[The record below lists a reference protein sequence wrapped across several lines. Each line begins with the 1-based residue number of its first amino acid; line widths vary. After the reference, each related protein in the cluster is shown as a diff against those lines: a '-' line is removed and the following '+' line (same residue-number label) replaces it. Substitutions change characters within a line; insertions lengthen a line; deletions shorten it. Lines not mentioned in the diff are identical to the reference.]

1 MLGQVWQPVNNI
13 LKQFRMLFS
22 GNQGQAQQS
31 LDCQAYIH
39 FKSGHRYVQC
49 FGTMSGRINSG
60 TNNKTASVTLFTTA
74 TELNHIEKLASNQYK
89 VHCLGYDTNFFLLS
103 GGGGDVTNAR
113 DRLKGALQ
121 ELLDQSD
128 DSHDDPSQSDLFNQ
142 QMAIKKP
149 LPIKS

>member
-1 MLGQVWQPVNNI
+1 
-13 LKQFRMLFS
+13 
-22 GNQGQAQQS
+22 
-31 LDCQAYIH
+31 
-39 FKSGHRYVQC
+39 
-49 FGTMSGRINSG
+49 MSGRINSC
-60 TNNKTASVTLFTTA
+60 THNKTTYVNLFIIA
-74 TELNHIEKLASNQYK
+74 TELNHIEKLASNQDK
-89 VHCLGYDTNFFLLS
+89 VHCLGCDTNFIVLA

-128 DSHDDPSQSDLFNQ
+128 DSSLSSHDDPLQSDLFNQ

>member
-1 MLGQVWQPVNNI
+1 
-13 LKQFRMLFS
+13 
-22 GNQGQAQQS
+22 
-31 LDCQAYIH
+31 
-39 FKSGHRYVQC
+39 
-49 FGTMSGRINSG
+49 MSSRINSS
-60 TNNKTASVTLFTTA
+60 THNTTACVITLFTTA
-74 TELNHIEKLASNQYK
+74 IELNHIEKLARDQDK
-89 VHCLGYDTNFFLLS
+89 VHCIRYDSNFIVLS

-128 DSHDDPSQSDLFNQ
+128 DSSLSSHDDPSQSDLFNQ

>member
-1 MLGQVWQPVNNI
+1 
-13 LKQFRMLFS
+13 
-22 GNQGQAQQS
+22 
-31 LDCQAYIH
+31 
-39 FKSGHRYVQC
+39 
-49 FGTMSGRINSG
+49 MSGRINSR
-60 TNNKTASVTLFTTA
+60 THNKTAYVTLFITA
-74 TELNHIEKLASNQYK
+74 TELNHIEKLASNQDK
-89 VHCLGYDTNFFLLS
+89 VQCLGYDTNFIVLS

-128 DSHDDPSQSDLFNQ
+128 DSSLSSHDDPSQSDLFNH